1 MIGMWLFAVFWC
13 TVSFAVL
20 SQTLKSS
27 TPWAWL
33 LFSVGMTL
41 PGVLILLWRI
51 ATLYQRW
58 RVGRITLVASP
69 DAVTCE
75 EKLHLRLELARVD
88 LGPRSVRFKLELQES
103 DEGWRTVQTLEQLG
117 QLLPGVPWVNGA
129 ITLPEDAK
137 PSQPGWRWRA
147 VAVLE
152 GFRLAT
158 TECIVTV
165 KRAPFTGQASAD
177 AVTLGIAPAASAP
190 FGTAAPFGAAADA
203 QAPAGAQET
212 APGIWNWSQTYGFF
226 KVVGGVLLLF
236 SGFWLWHTL
245 RGTWP
250 DLLALRHDASLRV
263 VGALLFQVP
272 FWASGMAVAMVGLGL
287 MSAQFRAAAC
297 AGSVTVSVY
306 ALGRTWI
313 TMPVNASDIELLQ
326 PAPSLINNGKV
337 LSYAL
342 AARTATGVVT
352 LPMKSDS
359 AAALLP
365 QARWLA
371 AVLGREGLRF
381 DPAVMSADEPRFA
394 MFERVPPPDQWQQFA
409 GQGRTLKRLT
419 TVCVG
424 LGILGF
430 ALQFLGAGLS
440 R

>member
-20 SQTLKSS
+20 SQTLKAS
-27 TPWAWL
+27 TPWGWL
-33 LFSVGMTL
+33 LFAVGMTL
-41 PGVLILLWRI
+41 PGVVILLWLI
-51 ATLYQRW
+51 ATHYQRW

-69 DAVTCE
+69 DVVTCG
-75 EKLHLRLELARVD
+75 EKLHLRLELARTD
-88 LGPRSVRFKLELQES
+88 LGPRDVRFKLELQES
-103 DEGWRTVQTLEQLG
+103 DEGWRTVQTLEHLG
-117 QLLPGVPWVNGA
+117 QLHPGVPWVNGA
-129 ITLPEDAK
+129 ITLPADAK
-137 PSQPGWRWRA
+137 PSQRGWRWRV

-158 TECIVTV
+158 AECIVTV
-165 KRAPFTGQASAD
+165 KRAPVVAQASPA
-177 AVTLGIAPAASAP
+177 AVTLDIAPAASVP
-190 FGTAAPFGAAADA
+190 NGAAADA
-203 QAPAGAQET
+203 RAPAGAQET
-212 APGIWNWSQTYGFF
+212 APGTWCWSQTYGLL
-226 KVVGGVLLLF
+226 KVVGGVLLLL

-250 DLLALRHDASLRV
+250 ELLALRHDASLRV

-272 FWASGMAVAMVGLGL
+272 FWAAGMAVAMVGLGL
-287 MSAQFRAAAC
+287 LSAQFRATAQV
-297 AGSVTVSVY
+297 GSVTVTVH

-326 PAPSLINNGKV
+326 PAPSLVNNGKV

-359 AAALLP
+359 AAELLP

-371 AVLGREGLRF
+371 AVLGRDGLRF
-381 DPAVMSADEPRFA
+381 DPVVMSADEPRFA
-394 MFERVPPPDQWQQFA
+394 MFDRVQPLDQWQQLS
-409 GQGRTLKRLT
+409 GLGRTLKRLM
-419 TVCVG
+419 TVCMG

-430 ALQFLGAGLS
+430 VLQFLGAGLL